1 MHKHMKADDGKY
13 HINGKVFD
21 ILVGS
26 RAQVHHGT
34 AYKTSYGRQ
43 GLTKNALIKNKHGR
57 FVSKKK
63 HQVAKKE
70 KRLEKYG
77 FFAVKGKFGMV
88 KGSPKDKKRPT
99 KKNKKNK
106 KNKKS
111 KKA

>member
-1 MHKHMKADDGKY
+1 MHKHMKAADGKY

-63 HQVAKKE
+63 HQTAKKE
-70 KRLEKYG
+70 KRLEKHG

-88 KGSPKDKKRPT
+88 KGTPKRNNLKKRPT
-99 KKNKKNK
+99 KKNKK
-106 KNKKS
+106 S